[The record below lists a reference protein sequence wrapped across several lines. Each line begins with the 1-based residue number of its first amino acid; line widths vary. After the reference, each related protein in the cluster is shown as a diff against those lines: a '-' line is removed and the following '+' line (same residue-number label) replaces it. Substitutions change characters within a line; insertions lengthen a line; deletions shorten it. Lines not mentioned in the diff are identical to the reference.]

1 MNQSTAH
8 LVVLV
13 LAASSLLIATTFRAD
28 AGAGALPDSAPWVG
42 AIRTMDDA
50 LARGDLRA
58 ALKAREDARL
68 AALASQ
74 RWEGMAMVGDA
85 TLRLAQ
91 KAGLLSAMEPAA
103 RRAYTFAL
111 HRASRQGSVDG
122 AVRIT
127 VAFAGLGDREMARKS
142 FVVAE
147 SLAAASRDPDAQQR
161 VRALEQWLA
170 GETPR
175 TGGVPAA
182 EAAPRE
188 GASPGRN

>member
-1 MNQSTAH
+1 MNQSTVH
-8 LVVLV
+8 FVVLV
-13 LAASSLLIATTFRAD
+13 LAASSLLIATASRAD
-28 AGAGALPDSAPWVG
+28 AGAGALPDGTPWVG

-58 ALKAREDARL
+58 ALRAREDARL

-91 KAGLLSAMEPAA
+91 KAGLVSAMEPAA
-103 RRAYTFAL
+103 RRAYAFAL

-127 VAFAGLGDREMARKS
+127 VAFAGLGDHEMARKS
-142 FVVAE
+142 LAVAE
-147 SLAAASRDPDAQQR
+147 SLAAACHDPDAQQR

-170 GETPR
+170 AEMPR
-175 TGGVPAA
+175 AGSVPAA
-182 EAAPRE
+182 EAASRE
-188 GASPGRN
+188 GTSPGRD